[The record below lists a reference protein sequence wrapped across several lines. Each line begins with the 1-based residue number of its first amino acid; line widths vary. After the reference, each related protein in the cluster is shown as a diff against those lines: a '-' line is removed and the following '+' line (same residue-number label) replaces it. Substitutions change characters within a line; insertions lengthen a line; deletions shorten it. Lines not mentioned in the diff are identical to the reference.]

1 MRFALPA
8 AGSYAKIA
16 PSSPH
21 VLHMRSHIFTRLG
34 LWQESIES
42 NIAFAADATNH
53 VAAHGRAYSF
63 RPCGPS
69 KALTQRPAVRSRKKK
84 CHAPGEVKARGTAL
98 SFADARVSTC
108 HPFHRPPEA

>member
-8 AGSYAKIA
+8 ARSYAKIA

-63 RPCGPS
+63 RPLR
-69 KALTQRPAVRSRKKK
+69 ALESPNAEAGSAFAQKKV
-84 CHAPGEVKARGTAL
+84 PRAR
-98 SFADARVSTC
+98 
-108 HPFHRPPEA
+108 